1 MSNTLFY
8 GDNLQVLREHIADA
22 SVDLVY
28 LDPPFNSNA
37 SYNVLFREKSG
48 EDSPAQI
55 KAFTDTWEWTL
66 ETERT
71 FEQDI
76 ILHPGTP
83 AAVKDM
89 ITAFRQFIGQNA
101 MMAYL
106 VMMTPRLVELRRI
119 LKPTGSLYLHCDPT
133 ASHYLKLLLDAVFGA
148 GNFRSEI
155 NWRRTNAH
163 NDARQGRR
171 QYGNVRDTI
180 FFYSKSNKWSW
191 NWLYTDY
198 DNQYV
203 NDFYK
208 FTEQDS
214 GRRYQMGDLTA
225 AKSGGDTSYEW
236 RVKRARDGEWEADL
250 TEEYHRPVEGWEY
263 KGVLPYQGRYWGY
276 SKQGMV
282 GMAEEGRLTYTG
294 NGTPRYKR
302 YLDEMPGVPLQND
315 WTDIRPTS
323 RSESLGYPT
332 QKPEALLER
341 IIQASSNEGDVIL
354 DPFCGCGTAVA
365 AAQKL
370 NRQWLGIDVTHLAVA
385 LMKSRLKTA
394 FNLDPGAD
402 YAVVGEPRDVGS
414 ARALWE
420 QDPYQFQFWAVSLLE
435 AQPQAEQRRGADR
448 GIDGIIYFVDGP
460 RRTPQKVVIQVKG
473 GRVSSPQIRDL
484 KGVVEREKAAL
495 GLFISL
501 DDPTRDMRT
510 EEAVGG
516 FYHSELWQR
525 DFPKIQIRT
534 IADLLADRGFDLP
547 PRQPMY
553 QPAERVR
560 PAEGEQGAL
569 EELAGD

>member
-55 KAFTDTWEWTL
+55 RAFTDTWEWTL

-83 AAVKDM
+83 SAVKDM
-89 ITAFRQFIGQNA
+89 ITAFRQFIGRNA
-101 MMAYL
+101 MLAYL
-106 VMMTPRLVELRRI
+106 VMMTPRLVELRRV

-133 ASHYLKLLLDAVFGA
+133 ASHYLKILLDSVFGTA
-148 GNFRSEI
+148 NFRNEI
-155 NWRRTNAH
+155 IWKRQSAH
-163 NDARQGRR
+163 SDSRGYGSIHDTVLFYVKSSSFVWNPTYQSYEDSYVEQYYRYRDDDGRR
-171 QYGNVRDTI
+171 
-180 FFYSKSNKWSW
+180 FMSA
-191 NWLYTDY
+191 
-198 DNQYV
+198 
-203 NDFYK
+203 
-208 FTEQDS
+208 
-214 GRRYQMGDLTA
+214 DLSA
-225 AKSGGDTSYEW
+225 AGLQGGGYEYEW
-236 RVKRARDGEWEADL
+236 
-250 TEEYHRPVEGWEY
+250 
-263 KGVLPYQGRYWGY
+263 KGVVRVWRAPMETMQRLD
-276 SKQGMV
+276 
-282 GMAEEGRLTYTG
+282 EEGRIFYTR
-294 NGTPRYKR
+294 NGIPRLKR
-302 YLDEMPGVPLQND
+302 YLDEAKGMPMQDLWND
-315 WTDIRPTS
+315 MES
-323 RSESLGYPT
+323 LRSWHKERLGYPT

-341 IIQASSNEGDVIL
+341 IIQASTVEGDVVL

-402 YAVVGEPRDVGS
+402 YTVVGEPRDVGS

-448 GIDGIIYFVDGP
+448 GIDGVIYFVDGP

-501 DDPTRDMRT
+501 DDSTRDMRT
-510 EEAVGG
+510 EEAGGG

-560 PAEGEQGAL
+560 PAQGEQGAL